1 MTTHASEQQRQDVK
15 AIRQAWFDSQIDL
28 DPTWLVF
35 IDDTDASRRMVG
47 LRGRA
52 PDGEQCV
59 ASIPQSD
66 WGQNRY

>member
-47 LRGRA
+47 LRGQGSGR
-52 PDGEQCV
+52 
-59 ASIPQSD
+59 
-66 WGQNRY
+66 